1 MLDLLRNDNNMI
13 FQIYQC
19 RIRRDCYPHSRTW
32 LCHLIPGL
40 TLAMAGFMT
49 KIFFEFEDEGASN
62 YYWTH
67 TLWHALLGLACAFL
81 LPEVAYDSAKLYNS
95 NSNNLISYYKSFDEP
110 NFEPNAL

>member
-1 MLDLLRNDNNMI
+1 MI
-13 FQIYQC
+13 HIKIYQC